1 MQKIKLYLKPHQA
14 AYLKSICGAPPALG
28 AKYNLAPL
36 LFSLLRWEE
45 YQTTE
50 KGLTAIVP
58 DWVMES
64 SGGKNNLSERGH
76 KVMGDYIDSLMDVD
90 FWDYIKPYYLNHR
103 LELKDGIYL
112 FIDKHNLPNT
122 DNKVY
127 NMLIK
132 RYYRIRKTQQKQ
144 KNPAEFFN
152 DISIFK

>member
-14 AYLKSICGAPPALG
+14 AYLKSICGTPPHVG

-36 LFSLLRWEE
+36 LLSLLRWEE
-45 YQTTE
+45 YQITE
-50 KGLTAIVP
+50 KGISAFVP

-76 KVMGDYIDSLMDVD
+76 KVFGDYINSLMDID

-112 FIDKHNLPNT
+112 FIDKHNLPNA

-132 RYYRIRKTQQKQ
+132 RFYRIRKTQQKE
-144 KNPAEFFN
+144 KNPAEFFA
-152 DISIFK
+152 DISILK